1 MPLGLDAEEM
11 NTLRGDAQVADT
23 AVRKLLM
30 HYNGDLGNGEGG
42 VKIYPVINSKEA
54 LEHQLPRIKYQFPNI
69 GGNNKNLFILNV
81 NALDK
86 NFTGGANHYVG
97 LVIEPTFPRYSV
109 QYIDPLGGK
118 INPAIRESINRFL
131 AGGADI
137 TEYRDGLQYAEV
149 RGKEDAR
156 TFVKGHNDYDSGPML
171 VYLMTKAA
179 HDQELPALPDVGD
192 KAATSKDIGRRL
204 RRKFRNELAVP
215 TNLAILSLADLK
227 ILSHS
232 DPVVA
237 KVAEKASASAAN
249 AVAVMEID
257 DSKDNITSSEERVAA
272 GVPSSA
278 RTNAADWIPRD
289 DPNPSSLIIRKSYN
303 PDMVSRRLD
312 SIARLITGMDTCA
325 AVAFDGE
332 KILYSN
338 NSGKKNDISRRVFK
352 LLSDIATQ
360 EMTVEDISRN
370 KAFNDEMNAIAETS
384 AQQMS
389 EEKRRGKA
397 QWKKTFQ
404 AILLKDIKKVVG
416 SLAVDSPKQF
426 PEKIIRAFKN
436 PEGHEFVIGKTAIS
450 EGKSIRVHAEMAILD
465 KVVGKDSIRVD
476 DQDVR
481 AGRKPF
487 YIGLTML
494 CCKDCRNAVVAY
506 NEVSAK
512 GKSSGNIG
520 IADDSL
526 FQTVGVR
533 GQHLQ
538 QYNNWVPPDFFE
550 HRPAVAAKYQEIKER
565 GQKYNPGGGKVF
577 ADDSNSE
584 AEIDVVKRRKLVH
597 IQKIATSPGIRV
609 SSTSRLPAPISM
621 MHSMSSA
628 IAGSN
633 VSPSGIGNFSPAT
646 PAGNAGQHVNPRKR
660 RDRG

>member
-404 AILLKDIKKVVG
+404 AILLKDI
-416 SLAVDSPKQF
+416 
-426 PEKIIRAFKN
+426 
-436 PEGHEFVIGKTAIS
+436 
-450 EGKSIRVHAEMAILD
+450 
-465 KVVGKDSIRVD
+465 SIRVD